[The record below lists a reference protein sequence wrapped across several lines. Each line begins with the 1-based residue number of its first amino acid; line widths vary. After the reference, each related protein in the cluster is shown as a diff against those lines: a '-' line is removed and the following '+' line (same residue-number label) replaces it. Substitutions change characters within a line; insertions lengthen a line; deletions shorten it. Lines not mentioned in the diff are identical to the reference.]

1 MFLKPAS
8 LNWALKHVR
17 QEGDTDLFPQ
27 PFEFDVVKK
36 FWPTVLADLKKVE
49 INKHNWQGA
58 RHLMVPKS
66 EFAFRSVCQ
75 LDPLD
80 SLLFAGIIK
89 EIGAKIERKRLLDSE
104 NAVFSYRFDPDPS
117 GRLYAANTGWEN
129 FWKISSSH
137 CDNFGCV
144 LVTDISDYYNQI
156 YHHTIENQLDECGVK
171 KTIGML

>member
-1 MFLKPAS
+1 
-8 LNWALKHVR
+8 
-17 QEGDTDLFPQ
+17 
-27 PFEFDVVKK
+27 
-36 FWPTVLADLKKVE
+36 
-49 INKHNWQGA
+49 
-58 RHLMVPKS
+58 VPKS